1 MEISIKCNFYGQDKI
16 AKWLTKKLETV
27 KKGTKCLK

>member
-16 AKWLTKKLETV
+16 AQWLTKKLETV
-27 KKGTKCLK
+27 KKRY